1 MNKVQTED
9 SICLYSL
16 AFEAQQ
22 LESVHIQFSIQ
33 HCIFHTQIAKIITH
47 CDGERRTLI
56 PYYTESSIKEIV

>member
-22 LESVHIQFSIQ
+22 LESVHIQFSTAYSIHRLQ
-33 HCIFHTQIAKIITH
+33 RSLLIVM
-47 CDGERRTLI
+47 EREEL
-56 PYYTESSIKEIV
+56 